1 MYYHTI
7 ILFVTHSFLQTSQRA
22 NITSM
27 DGNSMSSHVS
37 TLAMGTGTII
47 APSETTVNDD
57 IDNTDCDS
65 DYSYMFYYY
74 SGSEA
79 SESDNEESG
88 SSSVNT
94 PRSVLS
100 SKLISCCLYGDS
112 SSDSDAITD
121 VNYASG
127 SICVVAGCQMCM
139 LYIMVPIG
147 TSACFR
153 CGNSGLIHFGGS
165 GQT

>member
-1 MYYHTI
+1 MYYRTI
-7 ILFVTHSFLQTSQRA
+7 ILFVTHSFLQTCQGT

-27 DGNSMSSHVS
+27 DGNPMSSHVS
-37 TLAMGTGTII
+37 ALAMGTGTII

-57 IDNTDCDS
+57 VDNTDSDS

-94 PRSVLS
+94 PRSMLF
-100 SKLISCCLYGDS
+100 SKLFSCCLYGDS
-112 SSDSDAITD
+112 SSDSDATTD
-121 VNYASG
+121 VNNAGG
-127 SICVVAGCQMCM
+127 SICVVAGCRMCM
-139 LYIMVPIG
+139 LYIMVPVG
-147 TSACFR
+147 TSVCIR

-165 GQT
+165 GQA